1 MHKRVAKSEGGC
13 GEAVD
18 DGGVD
23 GGVVLVVVAVGHRQD
38 VQLRHVLR
46 AKHNWQPF
54 VVRDVLG
61 SEAQVKAIFLIT
73 VINYST
79 L

>member
-1 MHKRVAKSEGGC
+1 MRVAKSEGGR

-38 VQLRHVLR
+38 VQLRHVL
-46 AKHNWQPF
+46 
-54 VVRDVLG
+54 
-61 SEAQVKAIFLIT
+61 
-73 VINYST
+73 
-79 L
+79 